1 MEGKVSKML
10 FGYEQT
16 GPGCRPRGRWNRLD
30 KDCGGWINL
39 LSRMVKRRLNVT
51 LQDLGI
57 TAIQSRVMFYI
68 MDHCAAG
75 PVFQR
80 DVEQAF
86 SLSRSTATGILQQLE
101 KKGFL
106 RRESVASDARLKS
119 LVPTGRAAEL
129 DAQVRAGLRQTE
141 ALLTRGLSDGQV
153 QLFRETAA
161 AMARNLEQAEAAGS

>member
-68 MDHCAAG
+68 MRRGAG
-75 PVFQR
+75 VPAGR
-80 DVEQAF
+80 
-86 SLSRSTATGILQQLE
+86 RTGVQPQ
-101 KKGFL
+101 
-106 RRESVASDARLKS
+106 
-119 LVPTGRAAEL
+119 PL
-129 DAQVRAGLRQTE
+129 DG
-141 ALLTRGLSDGQV
+141 DGHP
-153 QLFRETAA
+153 AA
-161 AMARNLEQAEAAGS
+161 A